1 MPADAARSKPP
12 RVRRP
17 AGAQRGRG
25 GLGEETYQRLKAAII
40 SGELPPDAPLSE
52 VGLAERLNISRTPVR
67 EALARLVN
75 ENMVRNIPG
84 RGSRVAELNLT
95 DVGELFQM
103 RELLEGFAA
112 RLAAES
118 GLPTDDIES
127 LIDEFSAY
135 QEPNSAHS
143 VDDYYKLTSKLDDAL
158 IARVRNNRL
167 KDALRE
173 VWMHTRRL
181 RHYASG
187 TPSRISGSA
196 AEHLAILGAIRDH
209 NPEAAE
215 KALREHLINSRNA
228 IVSKLLE
235 LR

>member
-1 MPADAARSKPP
+1 MPTDAARSKTT

-17 AGAQRGRG
+17 VSAQRGRG
-25 GLGEETYQRLKAAII
+25 SLGEDTYQWLKAAII
-40 SGELPPDAPLSE
+40 SGDLPPDAPLSE
-52 VGLAERLNISRTPVR
+52 VALAEQLNISRTPVR
-67 EALARLVN
+67 EALSRLVN

-118 GLPTDDIES
+118 NMPLDDIES
-127 LIDEFSAY
+127 LINQFGPY
-135 QEPNSAHS
+135 QDPNAALAA
-143 VDDYYKLTSKLDDAL
+143 DDYYKLASKLDEAL
-158 IARVRNNRL
+158 MVRVRNNRL
-167 KDALRE
+167 KDALRD

-187 TPSRISGSA
+187 TPSRISASA
-196 AEHLAILGAIRDH
+196 VEHLAILHAIRDH

-215 KALREHLINSRNA
+215 ESVREHLLNSRNA